1 MNILI
6 FSQHFWPE
14 TFRIN
19 ETATELS
26 KKNKVF
32 LISSWPNYN
41 YKNTNNLFK
50 YGLENYKKIKIIR
63 VPTFKRNKS
72 NFLDIILNYLSYIFG
87 AIFIKNKGIQN
98 IKFDAVICYATSPI
112 YQAIPAIIFS
122 KKYKIPLFLWVQDL
136 WPEVL
141 KDLNI
146 LKNKYLLNFLK
157 KTVIFLYKKSD
168 FLLAQSEEMKTI
180 LEQVHTN
187 TFLAYNPSNINKFK
201 KLNFSKNKKKKI
213 VFAGNV
219 GKAQELEKLIYFGR
233 SVKKKKLN
241 IIFEIIGE
249 GSNKTKL
256 IKLVNNENL
265 EKIIYFKK
273 KMSLKK
279 LEKYLINADGFLVAL
294 GHGSA
299 LSVTL
304 PAKFQTYL
312 SYGKPIFSFS
322 KNVIENIITKN
333 KIGFI
338 LKKNTFKQ
346 VIYNFTKMSR
356 VEKLNLYNNC
366 KYLFIKNFE
375 LKKNTQSLEDL
386 IKRNIK

>member
-14 TFRIN
+14 IFRIN
-19 ETATELS
+19 ETAKELS
-26 KKNKVF
+26 KKNNVYVV
-32 LISSWPNYN
+32 SSWPNYN
-41 YKNTNNLFK
+41 YKNNSNLFE
-50 YGLENYKKIKIIR
+50 YGFENYKKVKILR
-63 VPTFKRNKS
+63 VPTLKRNS
-72 NFLDIILNYLSYIFG
+72 GSYFNIILNYLSYIFG
-87 AIFIKNKGIQN
+87 AIFIKNKFIQN
-98 IKFDAVICYATSPI
+98 IKYDAIICYATSPI
-112 YQAIPAIIFS
+112 YQVIPAIIFS

-146 LKNKYLLNFLK
+146 LKNKYLLNFLE

-180 LEQVHTN
+180 LEQDHKN

-201 KLNFSKNKKKKI
+201 KPNFNKNKRKKI
-213 VFAGNV
+213 IFAGNI
-219 GKAQELEKLIYFGR
+219 GKAQDLEKLIYFVK
-233 SVKKKKLN
+233 SIKKKIN

-256 IKLVNNENL
+256 IKLVNKENL
-265 EKIIYFKK
+265 EKIIYFKE

-279 LEKYLINADGFLVAL
+279 LEKYLINADGLLVAL
-294 GHGSA
+294 GQGSA
-299 LSVTL
+299 LSATL

-322 KNVIENIITKN
+322 KNVLENIITKH
-333 KIGFI
+333 KIGFV
-338 LKKNTFKQ
+338 LKKNNFKQ

-356 VEKLNLYNNC
+356 LQKLNIYNNC
-366 KYLFIKNFE
+366 KHLFTKNFD
-375 LKKNTQSLEDL
+375 LKKNTQNLEDL
-386 IKRNIK
+386 IRRNIE